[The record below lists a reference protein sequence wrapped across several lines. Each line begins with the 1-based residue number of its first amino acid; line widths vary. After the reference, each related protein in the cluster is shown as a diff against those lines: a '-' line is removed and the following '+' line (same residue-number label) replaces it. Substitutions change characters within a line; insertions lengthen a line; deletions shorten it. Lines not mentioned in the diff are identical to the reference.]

1 MAKKSTNKQ
10 LMIPELVELKQPGK
24 VPAKLPE
31 PRPPAPQVGQLP
43 ELVKL
48 AGRKAAKRF
57 TTFFTDD
64 IENDNTRAAY
74 LHAVFRF
81 FEWCGGKGLGFETI
95 ESFHVAAYREH
106 LKKQKRYSN
115 PTIKQHLAAIRKL
128 YDWLVIGQV
137 IQINPAAAVRG
148 PKHVVSEGLTPILD
162 EDEMLALLEAI
173 DTSHVVGL
181 RDRALISVMTAAFG
195 RVEAVINMDVSDY
208 FPDGKTWSIRLHEK
222 NDKVLTMPVHHR
234 LEHFLDAYI
243 DAAGGADTWPP
254 QPKED
259 PDEKSRKPLFRTSRG
274 QSKTLTTNRMTRQ
287 DAFAMI
293 RRRAKAAGI
302 QKRIGNHTFRGTGIT
317 NFLENGG
324 KLEDAQFMAAHSSAR
339 TTKLYDRRE
348 RNITRSEVERITILG
363 TEEAKTKNSSLR

>member
-1 MAKKSTNKQ
+1 MAKRSSSKQ
-10 LMIPELVELKQPGK
+10 LIIPQLAEVKRPPGR
-24 VPAKLPE
+24 VTAKMAE
-31 PRPPAPQVGQLP
+31 PRLPAPQVGQLP
-43 ELVKL
+43 ALVKL

-81 FEWCGGKGLGFETI
+81 FEWCEAKGLGFETV

-162 EDEMLALLEAI
+162 EEEMLTLLEAI

-181 RDRALISVMTAAFG
+181 RDRGLISVMTAAFG
-195 RVEAVINMDVSDY
+195 RVEAVTNMNIADY
-208 FPDGKTWSIRLHEK
+208 FPDGKSWAIRLHEK

-234 LEHFLDAYI
+234 LEAFLDEYI
-243 DAAGGADTWPP
+243 QEAGGAEAWP
-254 QPKED
+254 KD
-259 PDEKSRKPLFRTSRG
+259 KDGYGKPLFRSSRG
-274 QSKTLTTNRMTRQ
+274 QSRTLTTRRMSRQ

-302 QKRIGNHTFRGTGIT
+302 QKRIGNHSFRGTGIT

-324 KLEDAQFMAAHSSAR
+324 KLEDAQMMAGHSSAR
-339 TTKLYDRRE
+339 TTKLYDRRQ
-348 RNITRSEVERITILG
+348 RNITRGEVERITILG
-363 TEEAKTKNSSLR
+363 